1 MDGTI
6 GTSDYVDVYG
16 RKPSDQ
22 KPPENETNLFM
33 QRYNFLKAF
42 EAVNRPNK
50 KCIALYFNTGNHM
63 DQWEKSSFMNVYD
76 TDCSDLLKSDARGI
90 IGLSHSRDEMNVICE
105 SPTISKFA
113 LSVSKFLLFNNKY
126 EELLT
131 T

>member
-1 MDGTI
+1 
-6 GTSDYVDVYG
+6 
-16 RKPSDQ
+16 
-22 KPPENETNLFM
+22 M

-113 LSVSKFLLFNNKY
+113 LSVSKFLLFKNKY

>member
-1 MDGTI
+1 MELVCITPNALV
-6 GTSDYVDVYG
+6 TSQY
-16 RKPSDQ
+16 S
-22 KPPENETNLFM
+22 T
-33 QRYNFLKAF
+33 F
-42 EAVNRPNK
+42 EPNW
-50 KCIALYFNTGNHM
+50 
-63 DQWEKSSFMNVYD
+63 QSSFMNVYD